1 MALGSG
7 RHRRGAAD
15 CRRAMVDCSEPSKR
29 PSGYRYR
36 ADCLTIKFRHA
47 RATYPVPSFTVK
59 KTPGGAGAGIPVNT
73 GARWEPGKTTVQGRF
88 LNTEVRRRYTHK
100 TITDPRIHH
109 WDPPLGSTIQFHI
122 RTSRTEPTHAR
133 AATPRRDHATRCP
146 NPAAA
151 DSDAKKRP
159 PPLALRA
166 AIPTRPPPAS
176 RCPTPEQRAPPRY
189 CIPRPEL
196 PENEKCGEGG
206 ATWKTG
212 ADGTADRSRRG
223 RTRPRAAA
231 SPGSTVYDTRQPSP

>member
-1 MALGSG
+1 MS
-7 RHRRGAAD
+7 R
-15 CRRAMVDCSEPSKR
+15 
-29 PSGYRYR
+29 RYR
-36 ADCLTIKFRHA
+36 HET
-47 RATYPVPSFTVK
+47 
-59 KTPGGAGAGIPVNT
+59 
-73 GARWEPGKTTVQGRF
+73 QGRD
-88 LNTEVRRRYTHK
+88 NNGSTHPPTHE

-109 WDPPLGSTIQFHI
+109 WDPPLGSTIQCHI
-122 RTSRTEPTHAR
+122 RTSTTEPTHAR

-196 PENEKCGEGG
+196 SNELPENEKCGDGG

-231 SPGSTVYDTRQPSP
+231 SPGSTGIRYPTAQPMTTAHQPRARHIHLYTVDVLLCGRIELVIK